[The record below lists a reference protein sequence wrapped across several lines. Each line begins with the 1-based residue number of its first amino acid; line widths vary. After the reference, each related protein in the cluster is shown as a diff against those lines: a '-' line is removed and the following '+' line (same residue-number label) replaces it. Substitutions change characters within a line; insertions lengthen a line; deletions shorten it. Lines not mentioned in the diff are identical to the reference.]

1 MRPGGV
7 GPSFQLVLLDTE
19 RGADLENLPAILAV
33 DQAGVLFWVVS
44 PGLEKPSQIREIA
57 HEGNFAVCRRLS
69 IRIDSAAGRASFGG
83 MSAPLNELVPVLQV
97 AISPVILISGVGLLL
112 LSLSNRFGRAVDRSR
127 QLAREMRQLPPSD
140 QQRLSEQV
148 RILYRR
154 AALIQWAIT
163 MAAISV
169 LLAAVLIISLFLI
182 ALMGWKSGVLPL
194 SALFIGCMLSLIL
207 SLLAFLREIH
217 WSLTALKL
225 ELEPPAEG

>member
-1 MRPGGV
+1 M
-7 GPSFQLVLLDTE
+7 
-19 RGADLENLPAILAV
+19 A
-33 DQAGVLFWVVS
+33 
-44 PGLEKPSQIREIA
+44 
-57 HEGNFAVCRRLS
+57 
-69 IRIDSAAGRASFGG
+69 
-83 MSAPLNELVPVLQV
+83 APLNELVPVLQV

-127 QLAREMRQLPPSD
+127 QLAREMRQLPPAD
-140 QQRLSEQV
+140 RQRLSEQV

-154 AALIQWAIT
+154 AALIQLAIT

-182 ALMGWKSGVLPL
+182 ALMGWKSAVLPL

>member
-1 MRPGGV
+1 M
-7 GPSFQLVLLDTE
+7 
-19 RGADLENLPAILAV
+19 A
-33 DQAGVLFWVVS
+33 
-44 PGLEKPSQIREIA
+44 
-57 HEGNFAVCRRLS
+57 
-69 IRIDSAAGRASFGG
+69 
-83 MSAPLNELVPVLQV
+83 APLNELVPVLQV

-127 QLAREMRQLPPSD
+127 QLAREMRQLPPAD
-140 QQRLSEQV
+140 RQRLSEQV

-154 AALIQWAIT
+154 AALIQLAIT

-194 SALFIGCMLSLIL
+194 SALFIGCMLSLIV

>member
-1 MRPGGV
+1 
-7 GPSFQLVLLDTE
+7 
-19 RGADLENLPAILAV
+19 
-33 DQAGVLFWVVS
+33 
-44 PGLEKPSQIREIA
+44 
-57 HEGNFAVCRRLS
+57 
-69 IRIDSAAGRASFGG
+69 

-127 QLAREMRQLPPSD
+127 QLAREMRQLPPAD
-140 QQRLSEQV
+140 RQRLSEQV

-154 AALIQWAIT
+154 AALIQLAIT

-225 ELEPPAEG
+225 ELEPPAED

>member
-1 MRPGGV
+1 M
-7 GPSFQLVLLDTE
+7 
-19 RGADLENLPAILAV
+19 A
-33 DQAGVLFWVVS
+33 
-44 PGLEKPSQIREIA
+44 
-57 HEGNFAVCRRLS
+57 
-69 IRIDSAAGRASFGG
+69 
-83 MSAPLNELVPVLQV
+83 APLNELVPVLQV

-127 QLAREMRQLPPSD
+127 QLAREMRQLPAAD
-140 QQRLSEQV
+140 RQRLSEQV

-154 AALIQWAIT
+154 AALIQLAIT

>member
-1 MRPGGV
+1 
-7 GPSFQLVLLDTE
+7 
-19 RGADLENLPAILAV
+19 
-33 DQAGVLFWVVS
+33 
-44 PGLEKPSQIREIA
+44 
-57 HEGNFAVCRRLS
+57 
-69 IRIDSAAGRASFGG
+69 

-127 QLAREMRQLPPSD
+127 QLAREMRQLPPAD
-140 QQRLSEQV
+140 RQRLSEQV

-154 AALIQWAIT
+154 AGLIQLAIT

-225 ELEPPAEG
+225 ELEPPAED

>member
-1 MRPGGV
+1 M
-7 GPSFQLVLLDTE
+7 
-19 RGADLENLPAILAV
+19 A
-33 DQAGVLFWVVS
+33 
-44 PGLEKPSQIREIA
+44 
-57 HEGNFAVCRRLS
+57 
-69 IRIDSAAGRASFGG
+69 
-83 MSAPLNELVPVLQV
+83 APLNELVPVLQV

-127 QLAREMRQLPPSD
+127 QLAREMRQLPPAD
-140 QQRLSEQV
+140 RQRLSEQV

-154 AALIQWAIT
+154 AALIQLAIT

>member
-1 MRPGGV
+1 M
-7 GPSFQLVLLDTE
+7 
-19 RGADLENLPAILAV
+19 
-33 DQAGVLFWVVS
+33 
-44 PGLEKPSQIREIA
+44 
-57 HEGNFAVCRRLS
+57 LS
-69 IRIDSAAGRASFGG
+69 IRIDSAAGRTSLGG
-83 MSAPLNELVPVLQV
+83 MAAPLNELVPVLQV

-127 QLAREMRQLPPSD
+127 QLAREMRQLPPAD
-140 QQRLSEQV
+140 RQRLSEQV

-154 AALIQWAIT
+154 AALIQLAIT